1 MYIYIYI
8 FIAATNLYKYKH
20 KEQQTPRLAM
30 AGLLRLS
37 TAGGSFGGTFAKHNV
52 LGCEADPKAA
62 TIER

>member
-1 MYIYIYI
+1 
-8 FIAATNLYKYKH
+8 
-20 KEQQTPRLAM
+20 M